1 MFFLL
6 LSGDMRYP
14 LFIGIIFASAF
25 FAVSKEYVVLAP
37 LPESFSI
44 KTLAPKNEAIIVAVG
59 DIMLGRYVEDISLRN
74 GWNYPFASTTEI
86 FSGADIVFGNMEGT
100 IPDEHEKTP
109 NYGWRFSF
117 DKESVKAARHA
128 GVNVVT
134 LANNHSTDFGGSG
147 YEETVSSLTAIG
159 IASVGKH
166 SDYLYEKNGIKI
178 RFMGWNDTFA
188 SLSLKTVSDKIL
200 ASKKENEFLIVAV
213 HFGEEYATSSTSR
226 QKELARAMIDA
237 GADVVIGSHPHVVEE
252 KEIYHGKSI
261 FYSLGNFIFDQYFSE
276 ETQKG
281 LAVKMT
287 ITGSTVKYEMMPISL
302 HKSRPQLDM
311 NAEIQSFSLPRV
323 K

>member
-1 MFFLL
+1 MKHPLL
-6 LSGDMRYP
+6 
-14 LFIGIIFASAF
+14 IGIIFASAF
-25 FAVSKEYVVLAP
+25 FSVRKEGFVLVSP
-37 LPESFSI
+37 SR
-44 KTLAPKNEAIIVAVG
+44 NEATIIAVG
-59 DIMLGRYVEDISLRN
+59 DIMLGRYVEELSLRK
-74 GWNYPFASTTEI
+74 GRNYPFASTTKI
-86 FSGADIVFGNMEGT
+86 FSGADVVFGNLEGT
-100 IPDEHEKTP
+100 VPNEHEKTP

-117 DKESVKAARHA
+117 NKEAVKEARRA
-128 GVNVVT
+128 GINVVT

-147 YEETVSSLTAIG
+147 YDETVSSLNDIG
-159 IASVGKH
+159 IVSVGKH
-166 SDYLYEKNGIKI
+166 SDYLYEKEGIKI

-188 SLSLKTVSDKIL
+188 PLSLKTVSDKIR
-200 ASKKENEFLIVAV
+200 ASKKENEFLIAAV

-252 KEIYHGKSI
+252 KEIYHEKPI